1 MSKNVVVGVTGGIA
15 CYKSADM
22 VSRLKKEGFEVDV
35 IMTENACKFISPLT
49 FRTLSKNPVVTDT
62 FATPEAWKVGHI
74 ALADK
79 ADVFVIA
86 PATANVIGKIA
97 SGIADDMLTTTVMA
111 TKARVVIA
119 PAMNVNMYENPIVQS
134 NIEKLKSFGYE
145 FIEPDSG
152 LLACGYEGK
161 GRMSEPAEIVR
172 HIVDIL
178 NEKESDKLCTDCEKI
193 VSTAEIIEKSK
204 SASACKSSDLAGDE
218 SVNVYEG
225 SDLAGDES
233 ENTYETSAMVG
244 DESYDE
250 AKKAEIGT
258 EKNHTLDFE
267 GKKLLVT
274 AGPTVEVID
283 PVRYIS
289 NKSSGRMG
297 YAVAEAALKR
307 GADVILVS
315 GPVSLE
321 CPKGAQLIKVTSTK
335 EMLAACESVFDDVDA
350 VVKAAAPADYYVVNT
365 SEHKMKKEDG
375 DVTIHLAENPDI
387 LKTLGKRKKHQIMAG
402 FAAETRNLEEYAK
415 KKIISKNLDMI
426 VANNVANPKA
436 GFDVDTNIIT
446 IIKPDGEMTSYDL
459 MTKREAA
466 DVILDKVAEA
476 IRERNLR

>member
-1 MSKNVVVGVTGGIA
+1 MSRNVVVGVTGGIA

-35 IMTENACKFISPLT
+35 IMTKNACEFISPLT

-79 ADVFVIA
+79 ADVFLIA

-111 TKARVVIA
+111 TKARVIIA

-145 FIEPDSG
+145 FIEPGSG

-161 GRMSEPAEIVR
+161 GRMAEPAEIVKYV
-172 HIVDIL
+172 VDIF
-178 NEKESDKLCTDCEKI
+178 NDRA
-193 VSTAEIIEKSK
+193 VR
-204 SASACKSSDLAGDE
+204 
-218 SVNVYEG
+218 
-225 SDLAGDES
+225 
-233 ENTYETSAMVG
+233 
-244 DESYDE
+244 
-250 AKKAEIGT
+250 
-258 EKNHTLDFE
+258 DFE

-307 GADVILVS
+307 GADVTLVS

-321 CPKGAQLIKVTSTK
+321 CPKGAKLIKVTSTK

-426 VANNVANPKA
+426 IANNVATPRA

-446 IIKPDGEMTSYDL
+446 IIKPDGQMTKYDL

-466 DVILDKVAEA
+466 DIILDKVAEA
-476 IRERNLR
+476 IREKNI